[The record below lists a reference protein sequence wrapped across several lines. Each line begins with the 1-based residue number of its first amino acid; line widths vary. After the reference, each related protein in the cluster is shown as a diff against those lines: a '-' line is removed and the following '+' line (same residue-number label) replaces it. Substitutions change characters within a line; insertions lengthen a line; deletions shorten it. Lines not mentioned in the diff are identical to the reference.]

1 MYYFSNNFLDGL
13 KTKSENFQNKFYEM
27 VDNVCKYI
35 KTEEEKKEIQKNI
48 EANYS
53 LDIFY
58 ANKIHW
64 DSNTVTKKIEV
75 ELHDFLLEFYKYLNS
90 DEVMK
95 SEPLIFACLSAPD
108 EYLLSDETAP
118 ALEEI
123 VITETLISFERIAQ
137 GCSPVEFS
145 IICNDNL
152 EGRGIS
158 CYVVCLK

>member
-1 MYYFSNNFLDGL
+1 MAKSTDLGNFDIRIVGGN
-13 KTKSENFQNKFYEM
+13 E
-27 VDNVCKYI
+27 
-35 KTEEEKKEIQKNI
+35 KEIQKNI
-48 EANYS
+48 EGIYS
-53 LDIFY
+53 SDKTKTIFY
-58 ANKIHW
+58 AHEIHW

-158 CYVVCLK
+158 CYLVCLK